1 MPPDVRIILDRQDG
15 VISRRQALAAGLEP
29 HQIRR
34 LLRRRSWVQV
44 HRGVY
49 VAHTGALT
57 WAERTW
63 VAVLSSWP
71 AALWGESALR
81 AVDRPFPTDPG
92 ETIHVAVDGRRGS
105 LQPPAGVVVHHDR
118 HLTERVL
125 WNASPPRMRVEEAV
139 LDAAAAAGSDL
150 DAIAILARWVQRR
163 RTTAARLLEALARRE
178 RVRRRRWLDAVLRD
192 VAAGTCSVL
201 EHGFLARVERPHRLP
216 RADRQR
222 PALGSQGLVYRD
234 ADYGSLL
241 VELDGRLFHD
251 SAAAR
256 DADLERDLDAAADG
270 RRSLRLGWGQ
280 VFGRPCTTAAKL
292 THVMRDLGIDVQA
305 KPCGPSCP
313 VR

>member
-1 MPPDVRIILDRQDG
+1 MPHDARIVLDRQDG

-29 HQIRR
+29 HQIHR
-34 LLRRRSWVQV
+34 LLRRRLWVQV

-49 VAHTGALT
+49 VNHTGVPSWTQRA
-57 WAERTW
+57 WI
-63 VAVLSSWP
+63 AVLSAWP
-71 AALWGESALR
+71 AALYGESALR
-81 AVDRPFPTDPG
+81 AVDRSFPTDSS
-92 ETIHVAVDGRRGS
+92 ETIHIAVDRRRS
-105 LQPPAGVVVHHDR
+105 SFQPPVGVVVHHAR
-118 HLTERVL
+118 HLAEVVL

-139 LDAAAAAGSDL
+139 IDAAAAADSDL
-150 DAIAILARWVQRR
+150 DAIALLARWVQRR
-163 RTTAARLLEALARRE
+163 RTTATRLLEALGRRQ
-178 RVRRRRWLDAVLRD
+178 RVRRRRWLEAVLQD

-222 PALGSQGLVYRD
+222 PAPGSQGLVYRD
-234 ADYGSLL
+234 ADYGLLL

-251 SAAAR
+251 SATAR

-280 VFGRPCTTAAKL
+280 VFGRPCTTAVKL
-292 THVMRDLGIDVQA
+292 AQVMRAVGIDA
-305 KPCGPSCP
+305 RAEPCGPSCP